1 MGFYLNKFKHLTNK
15 QEMNTA
21 ATALFVFTMICAWS
35 AFGLGVSSVGAKTWI
50 YKTSTFEGLWQS
62 CVSADNC
69 TKIAEDATLNA
80 CRAFVI
86 MGIAITFIGTVLYQ
100 SSFWQRRNTGPVLK
114 VSYGLIYLGAL
125 CWSVAMIVYSYSCS
139 SSAYEFYTA
148 SYCSSFV
155 AWGYP
160 YAFGWACV
168 GLTNLAGAFAWA
180 SAKKREDSF

>member
-21 ATALFVFTMICAWS
+21 ATVLFVFTIICAWS

-62 CVSADNC
+62 CVSAADC
-69 TKIAEDATLNA
+69 TKIAGDATLNA

-114 VSYGLIYLGAL
+114 ISYGLIYLGAL
-125 CWSVAMIVYSYSCS
+125 CWSVAMIVYTASYS
-139 SSAYEFYTA
+139 SSA
-148 SYCSSFV
+148 V

-168 GLTNLAGAFAWA
+168 GLANLAGAFAWA
-180 SAKKREDSF
+180 SVNKKENQIGDAVA